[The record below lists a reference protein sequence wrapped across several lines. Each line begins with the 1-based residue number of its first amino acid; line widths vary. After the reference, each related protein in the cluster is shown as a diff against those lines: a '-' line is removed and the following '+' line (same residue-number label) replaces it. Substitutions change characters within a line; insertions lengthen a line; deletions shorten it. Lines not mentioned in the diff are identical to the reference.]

1 VGLDVVG
8 DGGVLAAADVL
19 ADVRDS
25 LLDAT
30 RDVVAT
36 VGHAADDR
44 GEVYFAVL
52 RVLAGTTFEYAL
64 YVAESQTVR
73 GHIFADAAVGVV
85 VVPAVERLFLLLVL
99 GGIRRVVGRLEG
111 LR

>member
-1 VGLDVVG
+1 LLGVGGAREVGLDVVG

-52 RVLAGTTFEYAL
+52 RVLAGTTCNEISIKKDL
-64 YVAESQTVR
+64 IS
-73 GHIFADAAVGVV
+73 
-85 VVPAVERLFLLLVL
+85 FLPGSRVL
-99 GGIRRVVGRLEG
+99 SYNKKKKCV
-111 LR
+111 